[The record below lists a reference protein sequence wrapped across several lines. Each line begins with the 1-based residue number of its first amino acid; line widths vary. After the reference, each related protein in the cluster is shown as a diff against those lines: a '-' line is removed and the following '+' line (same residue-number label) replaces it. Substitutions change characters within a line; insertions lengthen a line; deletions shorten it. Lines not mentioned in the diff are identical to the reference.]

1 MQRKIAFA
9 RVELN
14 SLHNNL
20 LLTCGLCTL
29 FIASSLS
36 SLSYLWQQW
45 DWQLSLMVKTIKQV
59 VPSISLIQRHEKI
72 RYFTDYL
79 LQGVSVETAKR

>member
-1 MQRKIAFA
+1 
-9 RVELN
+9 
-14 SLHNNL
+14 
-20 LLTCGLCTL
+20 
-29 FIASSLS
+29 
-36 SLSYLWQQW
+36 
-45 DWQLSLMVKTIKQV
+45 MVKTIKQV